1 MSAQHVLVVEDS
13 PVYRRLLVR
22 MLAQW
27 GYIVSEAENG
37 IAALQILESQPVSM
51 VISDWEM
58 PEMDGLTLCREIRS
72 RQFGHYTYLIL
83 LTARENSGDLTLGF
97 DAGADDFLS
106 KPVEQAELRARLHA
120 GARILML
127 EATLAAHNTR
137 LSEALRQ
144 IELDLEAAARIQHSV
159 LPSHQ
164 LRYRDFFSDW
174 LFLPSAWV
182 SGDIFNVF
190 PLDNH
195 LGFYCVDVSGHGV
208 GAAMMSL
215 AVARQFLHG
224 RAVER
229 FLFTDNGEVAS
240 PADVVQILNSRFC
253 SEEAEIMSYFTMI
266 YGVIDLDS
274 GEGRLCQAGHPTP
287 FIVNREGALRE
298 VGLGGPPVGLFSD
311 ISWEDTAFELHQGE
325 LLFLYSDGISE
336 CESAS
341 GEMFGAER
349 LKQYMAAQTGQALP
363 TLFAAFAQ
371 RLEAWQASEE
381 MDRVVAD
388 DISLLVIQRVRDNED
403 NDETDDFDG
412 ITVVTPLARRLD
424 ASVALAFKNEVLAII
439 QRGDPRLVLDF
450 SKVDFIDS
458 SCLGALISLL
468 KATSGKGE
476 LVLSDLNGN
485 IRTMF
490 TLTRMDRV
498 FTLFPARQDAIASLR
513 AKG

>member
-190 PLDNH
+190 ALDNH

-229 FLFTDNGEVAS
+229 FLFADNGEVAS

-253 SEEAEIMSYFTMI
+253 SDEAEIMSYFTMI

-287 FIVNREGALRE
+287 FIVTPTGETRAVGSGGA
-298 VGLGGPPVGLFSD
+298 PVGLMPEL
-311 ISWEDTAFELHQGE
+311 SWEDVTFSLAPGE
-325 LLFLYSDGISE
+325 RLCLFSDGITE
-336 CESAS
+336 CEDPAGNQFGSAS
-341 GEMFGAER
+341 LQHWLQTHTTLALDELLAQFGQHLIHWRNGEGDNDHAM
-349 LKQYMAAQTGQALP
+349 
-363 TLFAAFAQ
+363 
-371 RLEAWQASEE
+371 
-381 MDRVVAD
+381 AD
-388 DISLLVIQRVRDNED
+388 DVSLLVIERKG
-403 NDETDDFDG
+403 DE
-412 ITVVTPLARRLD
+412 
-424 ASVALAFKNEVLAII
+424 
-439 QRGDPRLVLDF
+439 
-450 SKVDFIDS
+450 
-458 SCLGALISLL
+458 
-468 KATSGKGE
+468 
-476 LVLSDLNGN
+476 
-485 IRTMF
+485 
-490 TLTRMDRV
+490 
-498 FTLFPARQDAIASLR
+498 
-513 AKG
+513 